1 MKSLLKILLLVILVF
16 FVPPAV
22 IFSIIV
28 LISDIIPLGL
38 ILDTIYDL
46 FSSDIVTI
54 IGSVCVIISVISWF
68 LWLKLA
74 GKDP

>member
-1 MKSLLKILLLVILVF
+1 MKSLLKVLLLVILVF

-38 ILDTIYDL
+38 IPDTIYDL
-46 FSSDIVTI
+46 FSSDLVTI

>member
-38 ILDTIYDL
+38 IPDTIYDL
-46 FSSDIVTI
+46 FSSDLVTI